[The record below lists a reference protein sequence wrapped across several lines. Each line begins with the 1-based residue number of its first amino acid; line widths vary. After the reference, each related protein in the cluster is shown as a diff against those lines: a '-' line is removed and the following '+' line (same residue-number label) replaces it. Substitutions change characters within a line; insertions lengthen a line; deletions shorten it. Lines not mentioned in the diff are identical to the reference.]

1 MDLACILAGFL
12 GFGDFMGLEF
22 LLVFVGLG
30 GSGILARF
38 VDFTILVDLVFLLD
52 FNIWCRLSWILHFC

>member
-1 MDLACILAGFL
+1 VPNYMDL
-12 GFGDFMGLEF
+12 EV

-30 GSGILARF
+30 GSPILARF
-38 VDFTILVDLVFLLD
+38 VEFTLLVDLVFLLD